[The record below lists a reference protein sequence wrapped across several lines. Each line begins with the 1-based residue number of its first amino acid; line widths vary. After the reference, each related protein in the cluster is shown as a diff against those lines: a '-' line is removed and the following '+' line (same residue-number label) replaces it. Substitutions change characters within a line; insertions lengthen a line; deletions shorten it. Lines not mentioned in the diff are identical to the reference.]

1 MSDII
6 EEKDPRG
13 VKIYCTQKQ
22 WENHIVAD
30 TGHPVMKENLLAVQE
45 TLRSPEY
52 IYESHDSEPPL
63 GYREVYSKKVPSAS
77 YYSTAPYTKAIVNV
91 IGGSGELITAYP
103 AKNPTGGT
111 KGEPIYENHEN

>member
-77 YYSTAPYTKAIVNV
+77 YYSTAPYTK
-91 IGGSGELITAYP
+91 LITAYP